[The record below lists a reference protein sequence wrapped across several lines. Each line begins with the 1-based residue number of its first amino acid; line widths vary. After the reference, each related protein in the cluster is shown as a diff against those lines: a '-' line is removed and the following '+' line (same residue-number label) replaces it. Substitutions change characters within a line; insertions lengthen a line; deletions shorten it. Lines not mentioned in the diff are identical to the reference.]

1 MIMVILTFYYTGP
14 SNEDVSYSTD
24 PLPAEHAMQRV
35 FKFVQGGIDI
45 INHYDT
51 GSMEVLLLHRVTGI
65 TLTPVA

>member
-1 MIMVILTFYYTGP
+1 MVILTFHYLTADG
-14 SNEDVSYSTD
+14 SNMSYSTD
-24 PLPAEHAMQRV
+24 PLPVGDAMERV

-65 TLTPVA
+65 TLTPVSGS